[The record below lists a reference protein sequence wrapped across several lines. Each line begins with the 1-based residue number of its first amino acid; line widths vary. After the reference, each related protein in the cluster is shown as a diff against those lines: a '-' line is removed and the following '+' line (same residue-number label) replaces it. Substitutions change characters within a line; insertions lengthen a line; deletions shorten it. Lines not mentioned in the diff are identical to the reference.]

1 LGEYVVSNI
10 REVLYIMK
18 KAFSILMLCSLLLI
32 TTVGTVIAGN
42 PDYSI
47 TEHPSV
53 AVATVDGKWTTD
65 DEWTDT
71 PVTDMSGNATGKFG
85 YNIQDFTNLG
95 LEWVVEIFTDDT
107 EDAEDYWQICFDD
120 SNSGGSAPDSGDF
133 MIEIVGHTTLTV
145 YQGTGSGWS
154 EVTPATGELS
164 WSNTIDAS
172 PWNSTPHWIL
182 EVVDSSK
189 TADTV
194 QIPNMPPT
202 GMRIAAYDASTDTIA
217 AWAPDSSADVPDTW
231 GLIGG
236 MSGDPIPENL
246 TFVVMAFLSSVSLVV
261 GSHYLQKRSK
271 KREKQ

>member
-1 LGEYVVSNI
+1 
-10 REVLYIMK
+10 
-18 KAFSILMLCSLLLI
+18 MLCSLLLV
-32 TTVGTVIAGN
+32 TTIGTVMAGN
-42 PDYSI
+42 PEYSI
-47 TEHPSV
+47 TEYPS
-53 AVATVDGKWTTD
+53 ATVATVDGTWTTD

-71 PVTDMSGNATGKFG
+71 PATDMSGNATGKFG

-95 LEWVVEIFTDDT
+95 LEWVVEFFDDDT

-120 SNSGGSAPDSGDF
+120 GESGGSAPDTWDF
-133 MIEIVGHTTLTV
+133 MIEIVGHTTMTV

-154 EVTPATGELS
+154 EVPGAESELT

-189 TADTV
+189 TAGDV
-194 QIPNMPPT
+194 QIPTMPPT

-231 GLIGG
+231 GRIGG
-236 MSGDPIPENL
+236 MEMNPIPEGL

-261 GSHYLQKRSK
+261 GSHYLRKRSRK
-271 KREKQ
+271 EK